1 MDENDPLRKI
11 FVNASKRI
19 MNSLIDNYLT
29 KDIPESNGLLLHAT
43 YGKPQKNGV
52 DEMNIW
58 GDYFYME
65 ALHRM
70 LDPNWTLYW

>member
-1 MDENDPLRKI
+1 M
-11 FVNASKRI
+11 
-19 MNSLIDNYLT
+19 MNSLIDNYLS
-29 KDIPESNGLLLHAT
+29 KDIPESNGLLLHAA

-58 GDYFYME
+58 GEYFYME

-70 LDPNWTLYW
+70 LDPEWELYW

>member
-1 MDENDPLRKI
+1 M
-11 FVNASKRI
+11 
-19 MNSLIDNYLT
+19 MNTLIDTCLT

-43 YGKPQKNGV
+43 YALPQKIGV
-52 DEMNIW
+52 DDLNIW

-70 LDPNWTLYW
+70 LNPDWHPYW